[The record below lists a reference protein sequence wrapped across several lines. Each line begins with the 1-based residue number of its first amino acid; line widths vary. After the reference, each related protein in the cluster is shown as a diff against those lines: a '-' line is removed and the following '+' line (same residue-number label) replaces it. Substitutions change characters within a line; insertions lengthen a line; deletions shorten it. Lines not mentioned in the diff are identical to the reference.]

1 MGGTYLVVTLGKRIL
16 NQGLN
21 SSCFLV
27 NLEKVKVVRG
37 VQIFNN
43 LTEKE
48 KLLN

>member
-1 MGGTYLVVTLGKRIL
+1 MGGKYLVVTLGKRIL
-16 NQGLN
+16 N
-21 SSCFLV
+21 SSYFLV